1 MPKSGILICKQK
13 NMNMKSD
20 KKSEKLHSRRDFLKT
35 VSLMSTG
42 VILPFAGKKAAASGM
57 GKKKLA
63 IQLWSLRDVL
73 KDDLQGVLAEVSR
86 VGFTGIEPYGFDG
99 KFYGFKAEEFRK
111 ICADLNLEI
120 YSTHT
125 GINAENAAYYAE
137 KAVVAGMQHLVLP
150 SFAGR
155 PRETVA
161 DYQRLAE
168 EMNRIGATCSEFGL
182 RLGYHNHDFEF
193 RMADGEMLYEILLKE
208 TNPELVFFQ
217 PDTYF
222 FAKAGLNPV
231 DFFNK
236 YPGRFLTWHVKDL
249 ANDGDSSII
258 GNGSIDFQHI
268 FLSAEKAG
276 LELVIYEQE
285 QCSEG
290 SPIFCAEQSLRYI
303 HTHLL

>member
-1 MPKSGILICKQK
+1 MI
-13 NMNMKSD
+13 MNSD
-20 KKSEKLHSRRDFLKT
+20 KKTGKLHSRRDFLKT

-42 VILPFAGKKAAASGM
+42 VILPLTGKEAAASGM
-57 GKKKLA
+57 ASKKLA
-63 IQLWSLRDVL
+63 IQLWSLRDML

-99 KFYGFKAEEFRK
+99 KFYGIKAEEFRK

-125 GINAENAAYYAE
+125 GITAENAAYYAE
-137 KAVVAGMQHLVLP
+137 KAVVAGMQYLVLP

-155 PRETVA
+155 PRETAA
-161 DYQRLAE
+161 DYQRLAA
-168 EMNRIGATCSEFGL
+168 EMNQIGATCSEFGL
-182 RLGYHNHDFEF
+182 RLGYHNHGFEF
-193 RMADGEMLYEILLKE
+193 QMADGRLLYEILLKD
-208 TNPELVFFQ
+208 TDAELVFFQ
-217 PDTYF
+217 PDTFF
-222 FAKAGLNPV
+222 FARAGLNPV

-249 ANDGDSSII
+249 NNDGDSCII
-258 GNGSIDFQHI
+258 GNGAIDFQNI

-290 SPIFCAEQSLRYI
+290 SPVFCAEQSLRYI